1 MLTSYSINLYRRCRQ
16 VTLTLRLICLRKK
29 FPSGDVCVK
38 YGGCLRFRL
47 VTRYKFELYCICPCF
62 FLILLLY
69 TQVYIQINIDAGLR
83 KEFSFLK
90 EQIQV
95 SKFNANVRFK
105 RNWVE
110 SFGKPT
116 YYLTFM
122 QPAKLITCPINHTR
136 PVYPT
141 ANAHFTQSAYVS
153 LIHSRPFSLR
163 VQNIDPHFLLPKFWA
178 GHSDL
183 QESR

>member
-1 MLTSYSINLYRRCRQ
+1 MSAGYIDASFDLPKEKFSFWW
-16 VTLTLRLICLRKK
+16 RLCKIWGL
-29 FPSGDVCVK
+29 SQIQAGDSLQIWVV
-38 YGGCLRFRL
+38 LHMS
-47 VTRYKFELYCICPCF
+47 CF

-95 SKFNANVRFK
+95 SKCNANVRFK

-110 SFGKPT
+110 IFGKPT

-153 LIHSRPFSLR
+153 LIHSRPFTLR
-163 VQNIDPHFLLPKFWA
+163 VQNIDPYFLLPKFWA